1 MDLRHWWDSLRKRWS
16 RPETLGARGERWAA
30 AHYRRAGAT
39 QLAMNWRAGAD
50 EIDLVMLE
58 GRVLVF
64 VEVKTRTAERGGQG
78 HAAVDD
84 RKRTALRRAAKA
96 WLREIGGAPHW
107 RFDIVEVLVCIDG
120 SVRILQHRGEP
131 LFGPRRF

>member
-1 MDLRHWWDSLRKRWS
+1 MELTRFWQGLRRWWAHRSS
-16 RPETLGARGERWAA
+16 LGARGERWAA

-64 VEVKTRTAERGGQG
+64 VEVKTRSAEHGGQG
-78 HAAVDD
+78 HAAVDE
-84 RKRTALRRAAKA
+84 RKRTALRRAARA
-96 WLREIGGAPHW
+96 WLRQIGGAPHW

>member
-1 MDLRHWWDSLRKRWS
+1 MDLSGFWRDLRRWWERRSS
-16 RPETLGARGERWAA
+16 LGARGERWAA
-30 AHYRRAGAT
+30 AHYRRAGASL
-39 QLAMNWRAGAD
+39 LAMNWRAGAD

-64 VEVKTRTAERGGQG
+64 VEVKTRTAERGGRG
-78 HAAVDD
+78 HAAVDA
-84 RKRTALRRAAKA
+84 RKRTALRRAARA
-96 WLREIGGAPHW
+96 WLRQIGGAPHW

>member
-1 MDLRHWWDSLRKRWS
+1 
-16 RPETLGARGERWAA
+16 
-30 AHYRRAGAT
+30 
-39 QLAMNWRAGAD
+39 
-50 EIDLVMLE
+50 
-58 GRVLVF
+58 VLVF
-64 VEVKTRTAERGGQG
+64 VEVKTRTAEHGGAG
-78 HAAVDD
+78 HAAVDE

>member
-1 MDLRHWWDSLRKRWS
+1 METPAWLVALRLWWKR
-16 RPETLGARGERWAA
+16 RQNLGARGERWAA

-58 GRVLVF
+58 GKVLVF
-64 VEVKTRTAERGGQG
+64 VEVKTRTAAFGGQG
-78 HAAVDD
+78 HAAVDA
-84 RKRTALRRAAKA
+84 RKRTALRRAARA

>member
-1 MDLRHWWDSLRKRWS
+1 M
-16 RPETLGARGERWAA
+16 GARGERWAA
-30 AHYRRAGAT
+30 AHYRRAGAI

-58 GRVLVF
+58 GKVLVF
-64 VEVKTRTAERGGQG
+64 VEVKTRAAEHGGQG
-78 HAAVDD
+78 HAAVDE
-84 RKRTALRRAAKA
+84 RKKTALRRAAKA
-96 WLREIGGAPHW
+96 WMREIGGAPHW
-107 RFDIVEVLVCIDG
+107 RFDIAEVLVCNDG

>member
-1 MDLRHWWDSLRKRWS
+1 MDLSRFWRDFRRWWERRCS
-16 RPETLGARGERWAA
+16 LGARGERWAA

-107 RFDIVEVLVCIDG
+107 RFDIVEVLVCNDG